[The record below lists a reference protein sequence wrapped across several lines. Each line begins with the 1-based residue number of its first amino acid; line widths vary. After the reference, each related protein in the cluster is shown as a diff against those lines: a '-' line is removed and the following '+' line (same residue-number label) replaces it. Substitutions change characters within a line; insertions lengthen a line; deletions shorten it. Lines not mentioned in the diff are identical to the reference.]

1 LAELEIHEKRVYE
14 KNISTVLTEEIHFSG
29 ELNFSRDL
37 MIKGE
42 FYGAIKATGNLYIEE
57 SAYVEAEITAG
68 AVYVKGRVKGNII
81 ADTRVELHGT
91 AEVTGDITAPQI
103 VMDTG
108 CRFDGTSRM
117 NRRGGI

>member
-1 LAELEIHEKRVYE
+1 MAELEIHEKRVYE

-29 ELNFSRDL
+29 ELYFSKDL

-42 FYGAIKATGNLYIEE
+42 FYGAVKATGNLYIEE
-57 SAYVEAEITAG
+57 SAHVEAEITAG
-68 AVYVKGRVKGNII
+68 SVYVKGCVKGNIV
-81 ADTRVELHGT
+81 AENRVELHGT

-117 NRRGGI
+117 QRRSGV

>member
-1 LAELEIHEKRVYE
+1 MAELEIHEKRVYE

-29 ELNFSRDL
+29 ELFFSKDL

-42 FYGAIKATGNLYIEE
+42 FYGAIKASGNLYIEE

-68 AVYVKGRVKGNII
+68 AVYIKGQVKGNIM

-91 AEVTGDITAPQI
+91 AKVAGDITAPQI

-117 NRRGGI
+117 QRRAKL